1 MKRSVLALALA
12 AVLGT
17 SLSACFPLIAGGV
30 AGSAMVVSDRRTSGV
45 YLDDQ
50 SVAVKAANQ
59 ITQALPE
66 SHVNITS
73 FNRTVLMTGEL
84 LTDSDRLK
92 AETLVRALPGVNRV
106 RNYTVIATPTTLG
119 QRNNDTWITTKVRSR
134 LLAGNGY
141 PSSAIKLVTE
151 RGVVYMMG
159 LVTQSEGDA
168 AAAVVSQTSGV
179 QKVVTLIEYITI
191 LPGVAPAPL
200 DASQPAAQTSR

>member
-179 QKVVTLIEYITI
+179 QKVVTLFEYITI